1 MAPRVVIIGPPGAGK
16 TTVGTLVA
24 QRLGT
29 TFRDTDADV
38 ERAAG
43 KPITDIFV
51 EDGEAAFRSL
61 ERAAVATALDEQD
74 GVLALGGGAV
84 VAPENRALLAGHVVV
99 FLDVGLADAVS
110 RVGLNRDRP
119 LLLESPRA
127 QLKRLL
133 DQRRPVY
140 LEAATVTVDTGGRTP
155 EDIADEVVKHVH

>member
-1 MAPRVVIIGPPGAGK
+1 MAPRVVVIGPPGAGK

-29 TFRDTDADV
+29 RFRDTDTDI
-38 ERAAG
+38 ERVAG

-51 EDGEAAFRSL
+51 EDGEPAFRAL
-61 ERAAVATALDEQD
+61 ERDAVATALAEHD

-110 RVGLNRDRP
+110 RVGMNRDRP

-133 DQRRPVY
+133 DERRPVY
-140 LEAATVTVDTGGRTP
+140 AEAATVTVDTAGRDP
-155 EDIADEVVKHVH
+155 EDIADEVVKHVR

>member
-1 MAPRVVIIGPPGAGK
+1 MAPRVVVIGPPGAGK

-24 QRLGT
+24 QRLGA
-29 TFRDTDADV
+29 TFRDTDTDI
-38 ERAAG
+38 ERTAG

-51 EDGEAAFRSL
+51 EDGEPAFRAL
-61 ERAAVATALDEQD
+61 ERAAVATALDEHD

-84 VAPENRALLAGHVVV
+84 VGAEHRALLAGHVVV

-133 DQRRPVY
+133 DDRRPVY
-140 LEAATVTVDTGGRTP
+140 VEAATVTVDTAGRTP